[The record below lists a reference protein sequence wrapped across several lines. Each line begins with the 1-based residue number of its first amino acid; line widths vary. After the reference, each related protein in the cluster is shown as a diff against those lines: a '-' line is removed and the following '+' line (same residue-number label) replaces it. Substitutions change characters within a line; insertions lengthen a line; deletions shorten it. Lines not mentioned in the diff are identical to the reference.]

1 MNTTQGNNP
10 TRPGRANKIAFRLP
24 RIFAVSAVLGIAC
37 AAGAATAA
45 SAAAATPA
53 VQLTA
58 KTTAAERIS
67 AQGHADEG
75 SQRGHIGGGHD
86 DDGGDCNG
94 GLIVLL
100 CN

>member
-1 MNTTQGNNP
+1 MNTAQGNNP

-37 AAGAATAA
+37 AAGAATVT

-58 KTTAAERIS
+58 KTTAAERMS
-67 AQGHADEG
+67 APAHGA
-75 SQRGHIGGGHD
+75 SRGHVGGHD
-86 DDGGDCNG
+86 DDDGDCNG
-94 GLIVLL
+94 LIVLI
-100 CN
+100 CV